1 MPFSPDLSRWFFTE
15 SPRGSFLLDGQG
27 NLLAANPMFYRI
39 IGSASAKILSRPF
52 HSWCLSAPEILP
64 APGEEISFASTFGGD
79 DVDQIY
85 GTVTL
90 RGSKSGEI
98 PVIVGEFLESL
109 PVVDQQREVKR
120 LTCYNRLLTTLAS
133 FVADERS
140 EDDLFSGICAMV
152 EKIGG
157 FPLVWVASFDGD
169 GGLRSLAFSGDGKLL
184 DSLRLYSRNPAVPG
198 YVLEREALRQ
208 GLPLFVPDLLDRI
221 RESGKTP
228 WLHIV
233 ESSGFIEGA
242 FLPLL
247 RGGTPYATLCLY
259 SRWKGAFLPPCDDIL
274 KALAQML
281 SRALDRLDMRF
292 REREDLTLQMHLLDR
307 SPAGIALVREGSLV
321 YANKAFEG
329 LLGFSSVEEW
339 REKGLSALW
348 EDPKEARR
356 VSEALESLS
365 VFPQNLSLPA
375 VRARMRDGTPLVL
388 DLSLQVVARGGEQTI
403 IMTAL
408 DATERVSCEIF
419 RNTISDLRP
428 EMAKAESEEEVFRVL
443 FERLLMEGEIRTV
456 GLWVAGEGR
465 FLHLSSSGSERHIQ
479 KTSSSGTEADSTPWP
494 PLEDELSRC
503 ARERTARIIS
513 RREEQGVDVALFPVI
528 RGENPWGV
536 LTLVSSSSG
545 FFGSGF
551 HPLFSGAAETLS
563 LALDRLDLRRSRQE
577 TSSIQTAI
585 LGHSRSGI
593 LLAEG
598 RTITYVNP
606 RLLEMFGYERI
617 DELVGRESRILYR
630 TEEEFRRVGEILFP
644 AILEGKPIL
653 LKDLAGVRKD
663 GTPIW
668 IDLYDVTAEVGG
680 KKILIATL
688 TDSTER
694 HNQEESLRWIARFR
708 GYLAELR
715 RIGQIHGEE
724 ELLQKAISL
733 LSEEEIVDS
742 ASILRPDGGGGMVVE
757 VGEDL
762 SDPLPSLPPEEARA
776 LAAAFESGGA
786 WWSGD
791 GGEGGSAH
799 PGVRGGISLM
809 RGGRP
814 WALLFLTGS
823 SRGLTLPE
831 IREIVEETGRSIS
844 QALDRRDLEF
854 RERELFALN
863 QAITGN
869 ARVGFSLIDLA
880 NHTLVY
886 VNPFHLEELGYEPGA
901 EVRGLPARLFLAD
914 DEEVRHLGESLETA
928 RRENREWVSLVNV
941 RLRRKDGSILL
952 FDLFGRWVGHA
963 GSGRFLWTAVNA
975 TERNRLQRRIEYEAT
990 HDSLTDLPNRRAM
1003 EDYLERAIARS
1014 RRSGRGLVTAL
1025 IDLDDFKLVN
1035 DLYGHEAG
1043 DTLLRDFA
1051 NRAKGLLRETDFFC
1065 RLGGDEFVIVFEF
1078 EGKNPA
1084 AMNEELEIVL
1094 DRLHGAVEDPF
1105 DIGGG
1110 RSARVGM
1117 TLGLAY
1123 MMEKTETP
1131 DELLREADQVMY
1143 ALKSDKGQR
1152 ARWWSDRRDPL
1163 KMPVSSV
1170 LRTEEFASFGREVE
1184 ALLTRVA
1191 PLVER
1196 VTVRFVEEFYE
1207 LLEKEPKA
1215 REILERLDSS
1225 ILGRLKEAQ
1234 GRHLAFLLAPTTT
1247 ASDIRKRSRALGE
1260 IHAFNGVELSLL
1272 VHSKVIYSQLLTKT
1286 VGESRLSGGDQMRL
1300 HLVIEERLGLD
1311 IRCQSEAGSRIE
1323 EIYRERLFCPL
1334 LPAGGGRSSREEELT
1349 SLSRLPGI
1357 TGAALLS
1364 FAGDRAPIATV
1375 VPEGFRPFLLAPS
1388 DLLVRLREGGLFP
1401 IRDPAEPPDGLT
1413 RSLATLPVLSVPL
1426 LPGGEEPGTPVGLLL
1441 LGGRY
1446 PGQFSTPWLKSFLSA
1461 MAWRWGV
1468 LLASERGAGGGK

>member
-1 MPFSPDLSRWFFTE
+1 MEDRRAFPENPSDDPPPLPPEGSAPFSPDLSRCFFTE
-15 SPRGSFLLDGQG
+15 SPHGSFLLDGQG

-39 IGSASAKILSRPF
+39 LGLASAKILSRSF
-52 HSWCLSAPEILP
+52 RSWCLNAPETLP
-64 APGEEISFASTFGGD
+64 APGEEISFDAIFGGD

-85 GTVTL
+85 GTLTL
-90 RGSKSGEI
+90 RGSKSEEI
-98 PVIVGEFLESL
+98 PVIIGVFLASL
-109 PVVDQQREVKR
+109 PVVDQHGEVKR
-120 LTCYNRLLTTLAS
+120 LAGYNRLLTTLAS

-140 EDDLFSGICAMV
+140 EDDLFSGVCAMV

-169 GGLRSLAFSGDGKLL
+169 GGLRSLAFSGEGKLL
-184 DSLRLYSRNPAVPG
+184 DSLRLYFRDQAAPG
-198 YVLEREALRQ
+198 FVLEREALRQ
-208 GLPLFVPDLLDRI
+208 ELPLFSPDLLDRI
-221 RESGKTP
+221 RESGNTP
-228 WLHIV
+228 WLRIV

-242 FLPLL
+242 FLPLV
-247 RGGTPYATLCLY
+247 RGGTTYATLCLY
-259 SRWKGAFLPPCDDIL
+259 SRSTGSFLSPCEEIL
-274 KALAQML
+274 KTLAQMI

-292 REREDLTLQMHLLDR
+292 REREDLTLRKSLLDR

-321 YANKAFEG
+321 YANEAFEG
-329 LLGFSSVEEW
+329 LFGFSSTEEW
-339 REKGLSALW
+339 REKRLTALW
-348 EDPKEARR
+348 EEPKEARR
-356 VSEALESLS
+356 VSEALASLS
-365 VFPQNLSLPA
+365 VFTQSLSLPA

-388 DLSLQVVARGGEQTI
+388 DLSLQVVARGDEQTI
-403 IMTAL
+403 VMTAL
-408 DATERVSCEIF
+408 DASERVSCEIF
-419 RNTISDLRP
+419 RNTLSDLRP

-443 FERLLMEGEIRTV
+443 FERLLMEGAIRSV
-456 GLWVAGEGR
+456 GLWVVGEGR
-465 FLHLSSSGSERHIQ
+465 FRHLSSSGTQ
-479 KTSSSGTEADSTPWP
+479 ADSTPWP

-503 ARERTARIIS
+503 ATERTARIIS
-513 RREEQGVDVALFPVI
+513 RREGQGVDVALFPVS
-528 RGENPWGV
+528 RGDNPWGV

-551 HPLFSGAAETLS
+551 HSLFSGAAEALS

-617 DELVGRESRILYR
+617 DELVGKKSRILYR
-630 TEEEFRRVGEILFP
+630 TEEEFRRVGDMLFP
-644 AILEGKPIL
+644 AVLEGRPIL

-668 IDLYDVTAEVGG
+668 IDLYDVTAEVEG

-688 TDSTER
+688 TDATER
-694 HNQEESLRWIARFR
+694 HNQEENLRWIAKFR
-708 GYLAELR
+708 GHLAELR

-724 ELLQKAISL
+724 ELLQKAVSL

-742 ASILRPDGGGGMVVE
+742 VSILRPDGGGGMVVE

-791 GGEGGSAH
+791 GGERGAAY
-799 PGVRGGISLM
+799 PGVRGGISLI

-814 WALLFLTGS
+814 WALLYLTGS

-831 IREIVEETGRSIS
+831 IREIVEEMGRGIS
-844 QALDRRDLEF
+844 QSLDRRDFEL
-854 RERELFALN
+854 RERELFSLN

-869 ARVGFSLIDLA
+869 ARVGFSLIDLSDG
-880 NHTLVY
+880 TLVY
-886 VNPFHLEELGYEPGA
+886 VNPFHLEELGYDPDA
-901 EVRGLPARLFLAD
+901 PVKGLPARLFLAD
-914 DEEVRHLGESLETA
+914 DEEIRHLSDSLETA

-963 GSGRFLWTAVNA
+963 GSERFLWTAVNA

-1003 EDYLERAIARS
+1003 EDFLERAIARS

-1025 IDLDDFKLVN
+1025 LDLDDFKIVN

-1043 DTLLRDFA
+1043 DALLRDFA

-1078 EGKNPA
+1078 EGKNVA
-1084 AMNEELEIVL
+1084 AMNGELETVL

-1117 TLGLAY
+1117 TLGVAY
-1123 MMEKTETP
+1123 MTEKTETP
-1131 DELLREADQVMY
+1131 DELLREADQAMY
-1143 ALKSDKGQR
+1143 ALKAEKGRR
-1152 ARWWSDRRDPL
+1152 ASWWSDRRDPL

-1184 ALLTRVA
+1184 ALLTRVV

-1196 VTVRFVEEFYE
+1196 VTVRFVAGFYE

-1215 REILERLDSS
+1215 REILERLDASL
-1225 ILGRLKEAQ
+1225 LGRLKEAQ

-1247 ASDIRKRSRALGE
+1247 ASDIRERSRALGE
-1260 IHAFNGVELSLL
+1260 IHAFYGVELSLL
-1272 VHSKVIYSQLLTKT
+1272 VHSKVIYCQLLTKMI
-1286 VGESRLSGGDQMRL
+1286 GESRLSGGDQMRL

-1311 IRCQSEAGSRIE
+1311 IRCQSEAGSQI
-1323 EIYRERLFCPL
+1323 
-1334 LPAGGGRSSREEELT
+1334 
-1349 SLSRLPGI
+1349 
-1357 TGAALLS
+1357 
-1364 FAGDRAPIATV
+1364 
-1375 VPEGFRPFLLAPS
+1375 
-1388 DLLVRLREGGLFP
+1388 
-1401 IRDPAEPPDGLT
+1401 
-1413 RSLATLPVLSVPL
+1413 
-1426 LPGGEEPGTPVGLLL
+1426 
-1441 LGGRY
+1441 
-1446 PGQFSTPWLKSFLSA
+1446 
-1461 MAWRWGV
+1461 
-1468 LLASERGAGGGK
+1468 